1 MKTRRKKKE
10 GLMEKRTGSRP
21 TRKRGTDLQRREADG
36 GGGVED
42 EVAGVLHRSR
52 EDDGTDGGC

>member
-1 MKTRRKKKE
+1 
-10 GLMEKRTGSRP
+10 MEKRTGSRP
-21 TRKRGTDLQRREADG
+21 TRKRGTDLQRRESDG
-36 GGGVED
+36 GGGVEG